1 MRNASNVASIQ
12 GMGGRGPMRGRP
24 VVKPKDLK
32 GTLSRLWILTS
43 GNRKGLGWILLLS
56 ACSSA
61 SAILSPLVI
70 GDAVNA
76 VDKRLPAVSL
86 LLLLLSL
93 YLCDWIVRFLQ
104 QFFMASIGQKMIHHI
119 RVALFE
125 AMKTLPL
132 AFFDRKQHGEL
143 MSRLTN
149 DVDNISNTISNSL
162 TQLLTYGFTII
173 GIFIIMLFL
182 SPLLT
187 AVSLIGVGFIFLLTR
202 IVTKHTRKLFT
213 QQQKILGELDGQLE
227 ESISGLTV
235 VKAFCQEEQMNRQFD
250 QNNNDFQKVATRA
263 LIWSGYLMPL
273 TNVIN
278 NLSYVAISVV
288 SGILALNGLISIGMI
303 SSFLLYTRQ
312 FSRPFVD
319 IANIYNNFQT

>member
-132 AFFDRKQHGEL
+132 AF
-143 MSRLTN
+143 LTG
-149 DVDNISNTISNSL
+149 NS
-162 TQLLTYGFTII
+162 T
-173 GIFIIMLFL
+173 
-182 SPLLT
+182 
-187 AVSLIGVGFIFLLTR
+187 
-202 IVTKHTRKLFT
+202 
-213 QQQKILGELDGQLE
+213 E
-227 ESISGLTV
+227 
-235 VKAFCQEEQMNRQFD
+235 N
-250 QNNNDFQKVATRA
+250 
-263 LIWSGYLMPL
+263 
-273 TNVIN
+273 
-278 NLSYVAISVV
+278 
-288 SGILALNGLISIGMI
+288 
-303 SSFLLYTRQ
+303 
-312 FSRPFVD
+312 
-319 IANIYNNFQT
+319 